1 MNRAEKRRAG
11 IKAKEPVYNLTLSQI
26 KAMKQEATLKA
37 IDEAFF
43 LMVSIPVSILHDKY
57 PQLMKRDGR
66 EQRFADLIIERYKD
80 YEDGYFTLDEL
91 EKCLYEE
98 TGIRMVKKK

>member
-80 YEDGYFTLDEL
+80 YEDGYYTLDDL
-91 EKCLYEE
+91 QKCLYEE

>member
-37 IDEAFF
+37 IEKAFF

-80 YEDGYFTLDEL
+80 YEDGYYTLDDL
-91 EKCLYEE
+91 QKCLYEE

>member
-26 KAMKQEATLKA
+26 TAMKREATLKA
-37 IDEAFF
+37 IDKAFM
-43 LMVSIPVSILHDKY
+43 LMVSIPVTVLHDKY
-57 PQLMKRDGR
+57 GQLMKREGR
-66 EQRFADLIIERYKD
+66 EERFADLIIQRYKD
-80 YEDGYFTLDEL
+80 YEDGFYTLEDL
-91 EKCLYEE
+91 EQCLYEE

>member
-37 IDEAFF
+37 IDKAFF

>member
-37 IDEAFF
+37 IEKAFF

>member
-37 IDEAFF
+37 IEKAFF

-80 YEDGYFTLDEL
+80 YEDGYYTLDEL